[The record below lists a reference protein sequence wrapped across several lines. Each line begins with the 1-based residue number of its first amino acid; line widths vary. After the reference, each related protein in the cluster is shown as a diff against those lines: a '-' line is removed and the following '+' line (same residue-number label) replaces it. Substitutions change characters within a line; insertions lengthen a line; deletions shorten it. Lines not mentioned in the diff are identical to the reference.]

1 MIDTEP
7 LPDPGIPSVR
17 GDVQAQIAMRC
28 GLGTLRRGPRAVALR
43 ATLLAA
49 GCVVLA
55 QALAIH
61 DPGVLCP
68 VRRLTGLPCPLCG
81 GTTALAAAGAGDFDN
96 AFAANPLV
104 LLGGLALVAAPA
116 GAGDLW
122 WRFGDRARTW
132 LVLGLLTVAWLYQ
145 LVRFHVI
152 N

>member
-1 MIDTEP
+1 M
-7 LPDPGIPSVR
+7 
-17 GDVQAQIAMRC
+17 QARIAMGR
-28 GLGTLRRGPRAVALR
+28 GLGWLRRGPRAVALR
-43 ATLLAA
+43 AALLAA
-49 GCVVLA
+49 GCVALA

-68 VRRLTGLPCPLCG
+68 MRRLTGLPCPLCG
-81 GTTALAAAGAGDFDN
+81 GTTALAAAGAGHFDR
-96 AFAANPLV
+96 AFAASPIV

-116 GAGDLW
+116 GAGNLW
-122 WRFGDRARTW
+122 WRLGDRTRTW